1 MIESFQYPIGRF
13 IEPEFIDHGLIR
25 SGINDIEIFPS
36 RLKTE
41 VGYLSSDQLDTP
53 YRPEG
58 WTVRQV
64 VHHCADSH
72 INSFIRFKLTLTED
86 KPVIKPYFEYLWADL
101 ADSKMEIE
109 PSLLLLE
116 ALHNKWIFLLRS
128 LNEHDLQNSYFHPDN
143 GRLYSLNLAILLYA
157 WHCNHHLAHITT
169 LKRHRGWN

>member
-1 MIESFQYPIGRF
+1 MSESFQYPIGRF

-116 ALHNKWIFLLRS
+116 ALHKLSYCLFLIQLQPPLLQS
-128 LNEHDLQNSYFHPDN
+128 DNLPATEHAAGLP
-143 GRLYSLNLAILLYA
+143 
-157 WHCNHHLAHITT
+157 
-169 LKRHRGWN
+169 